1 MWSERQREPLGVAVL
16 EQVGDDK
23 VMNPSAIEPLR
34 RSKAFDASRKSLV
47 DASAT
52 TDSTGFGLHPFPTS
66 SRYP

>member
-1 MWSERQREPLGVAVL
+1 MWPERQRELLGIAVP

-23 VMNPSAIEPLR
+23 VTNPSAVEPLR
-34 RSKAFDASRKSLV
+34 RSKGFDASRKFLA

-52 TDSTGFGLHPFPTS
+52 TDSTGFGLHPFPTN